1 METFAALTIAVVGTG
16 LPTAAYASLVWWLD
30 RYEKEPVWLLALAF
44 GWGAVPAAIL
54 SLVLE
59 MAIDIPIYS
68 LGGDSLAAQL
78 LSYGVGAPLIEESVK
93 GIALVALV
101 LLFPHEF
108 DSLLD
113 GIIYGAMIGLGFS
126 MTETSVAYTLP
137 ILLER
142 GLGPGLINLLWRA
155 VFFGLNHAF
164 WSAVTGA
171 GMAYARLAARAVPW
185 IVGPASAWGLAILLH
200 GLHNVGAILTEPAF
214 CLPLGLSLIVDWGGL
229 LGLGIVA
236 VLVLRRERIWIVQG
250 LADEVSQG
258 TLSQAELGL
267 LCSATRRGIV
277 RWQALARGGLHAFWA
292 IGRYSQS
299 ATELAFRKRHLLN
312 TDDPTRLHHLER
324 LRLALAERRAEAL
337 PWLNL
342 PGD

>member
-16 LPTAAYASLVWWLD
+16 LPTAAYVGLVWWLD

-44 GWGAVPAAIL
+44 AWGAVPAAIL

-59 MAIDIPIYS
+59 MAIDLPIAA

-78 LSYGVGAPLIEESVK
+78 LSYGLGAPLVEESVK
-93 GIALVALV
+93 SIALVALV
-101 LLFPHEF
+101 LLFPQEF

-126 MTETSVAYTLP
+126 MTETAVAYTLP
-137 ILLER
+137 ILLQS
-142 GLGPGLINLLWRA
+142 GLGPGLVNLLWRA

-164 WSAVTGA
+164 WTAVTGA
-171 GMAYARLAARAVPW
+171 GMAYARLEARPASWVG
-185 IVGPASAWGLAILLH
+185 GPAAAWGLAVLLH

-214 CLPLGLSLIVDWGGL
+214 CLPLSLSLVVDWGGL
-229 LGLGIVA
+229 LALGILA
-236 VLVLRRERIWIVQG
+236 ILILRRERIWIAQG
-250 LADEVSQG
+250 LADEVHQG
-258 TLSQAELGL
+258 TLSEAELTL

-277 RWQALARGGLHAFWA
+277 RWQALARGGMHAFWA

-299 ATELAFRKRHLLN
+299 ATELAFRKRHLPA
-312 TDDPTRLHHLER
+312 TQDPTRLQHLEQ
-324 LRLALAERRAEAL
+324 LRLSLAARRAEAL

-342 PGD
+342 FSE